1 MHFMLFSL
9 WRRRPRILWMA
20 AICVLVAFDQITKA
34 YFANTIALGGGVQ
47 VTDWF
52 NLVHLINKGAA
63 FSMFADASGWQRPF
77 LIGVSLLVILPV
89 TVVCMTRQ
97 VDPVERG
104 VGGLVVAGGMG
115 NLIDRIQTG
124 GVVDFLDLHWR
135 SLHWPAFNL
144 ADIYVVS
151 ALLLWIALSLKGTA
165 FTSPSELKAKV
176 KS

>member
-1 MHFMLFSL
+1 MLFSL

-20 AICVLVAFDQITKA
+20 AICVLVAFDQVSKA
-34 YFANTIALGGGVQ
+34 YFASTITLGHAIQ

-52 NLVHLINKGAA
+52 NLVHAVNKGAA
-63 FSMFADASGWQRPF
+63 FSLFADAGGWQRPF

-89 TVVCMTRQ
+89 TVVCMFRQ
-97 VDPVERG
+97 VDSVERV
-104 VGGLVVAGGMG
+104 VGGLAVAGG
-115 NLIDRIQTG
+115 TG

-135 SLHWPAFNL
+135 SLHWPAFNM
-144 ADIYVVS
+144 ADVYVVS
-151 ALLLWIALSLKGTA
+151 ALLLWIALSLKGTV

>member
-1 MHFMLFSL
+1 
-9 WRRRPRILWMA
+9 
-20 AICVLVAFDQITKA
+20 
-34 YFANTIALGGGVQ
+34 
-47 VTDWF
+47 
-52 NLVHLINKGAA
+52 
-63 FSMFADASGWQRPF
+63 MF
-77 LIGVSLLVILPV
+77 
-89 TVVCMTRQ
+89 RQ

-135 SLHWPAFNL
+135 SLHWPAFNM
-144 ADIYVVS
+144 ADVYVVS
-151 ALLLWIALSLKGTA
+151 ALLLWIALSLKGTV

>member
-1 MHFMLFSL
+1 MLFSL
-9 WRRRPRILWMA
+9 WRPRPRILWMA
-20 AICVLVAFDQITKA
+20 AICVLVAFDQVSKA
-34 YFANTIALGGGVQ
+34 YFASTITLGHAIQ

-52 NLVHLINKGAA
+52 NLVHAVNKGAA
-63 FSMFADASGWQRPF
+63 FSLFADAGGWQRPF

-89 TVVCMTRQ
+89 TVVCMFRQ

-135 SLHWPAFNL
+135 SLHWPAFNM
-144 ADIYVVS
+144 ADVYVVS
-151 ALLLWIALSLKGTA
+151 ALLLWIALSLKGTV

>member
-1 MHFMLFSL
+1 MLFSL

-20 AICVLVAFDQITKA
+20 AICVLVAFDQVSKA
-34 YFANTIALGGGVQ
+34 YFASTITLGHAIQ

-52 NLVHLINKGAA
+52 NLVHAVNKGAA
-63 FSMFADASGWQRPF
+63 FSLFADAGGWQRPF

-89 TVVCMTRQ
+89 TVVCMFRQ
-97 VDPVERG
+97 VDSVERV
-104 VGGLVVAGGMG
+104 VGGLAVAGGTG

-135 SLHWPAFNL
+135 SLHWPAFNM
-144 ADIYVVS
+144 ADVYVVS
-151 ALLLWIALSLKGTA
+151 ALLLWIALSLKGTV

>member
-1 MHFMLFSL
+1 MLFSL

-20 AICVLVAFDQITKA
+20 AICVLVAFDQVSKA
-34 YFANTIALGGGVQ
+34 YFASTITLGHAIQ

-52 NLVHLINKGAA
+52 NLVHAVNKGAA
-63 FSMFADASGWQRPF
+63 FSLFADAGGWQRPF

-89 TVVCMTRQ
+89 TVVCMFRQ

-104 VGGLVVAGGMG
+104 VGGLVVAGGRG

-135 SLHWPAFNL
+135 SLHWPAFNM
-144 ADIYVVS
+144 ADVYVVS
-151 ALLLWIALSLKGTA
+151 ALLLWIALSLKGTV

>member
-1 MHFMLFSL
+1 MLFHF
-9 WRRRPRILWMA
+9 WRRRPRTLWMTA
-20 AICVLVAFDQITKA
+20 VSVLVAFDQVSKS
-34 YFANTIALGGGVQ
+34 YFASAIALGDAIQ
-47 VTDWF
+47 ITNWF
-52 NLVHLINKGAA
+52 NLVHAVNNGAA
-63 FSMFADASGWQRPF
+63 FSLFADADGWQRPF
-77 LIGVSLLVILPV
+77 LVGVSLLVILPV
-89 TVVCMTRQ
+89 TVVCMFRQ
-97 VDPVERG
+97 VDSVERV
-104 VGGLVVAGGMG
+104 VGGLAVAGGTG

-176 KS
+176 KL

>member
-1 MHFMLFSL
+1 
-9 WRRRPRILWMA
+9 MA
-20 AICVLVAFDQITKA
+20 AICVLVAFDQVSKA
-34 YFANTIALGGGVQ
+34 YFASTITLGHAIQ

-52 NLVHLINKGAA
+52 NLVHAVNKGAA
-63 FSMFADASGWQRPF
+63 FSLFADAGGWQRPF

-89 TVVCMTRQ
+89 TVVCMFRQ

-135 SLHWPAFNL
+135 SLHWPAFNM
-144 ADIYVVS
+144 ADVYVVS
-151 ALLLWIALSLKGTA
+151 ALLLWIALSLKGTV